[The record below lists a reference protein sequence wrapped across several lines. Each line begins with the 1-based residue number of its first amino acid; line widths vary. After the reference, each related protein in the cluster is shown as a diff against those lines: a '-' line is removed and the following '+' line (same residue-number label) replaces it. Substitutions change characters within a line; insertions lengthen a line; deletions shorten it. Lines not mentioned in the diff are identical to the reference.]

1 MDERKL
7 PATIHNSDEEE
18 EEDNDDNNKDDNDS
32 PIESLIAHIMIWMS
46 LPEK

>member
-1 MDERKL
+1 VDERKL

-32 PIESLIAHIMIWMS
+32 PIESLIAHIMI
-46 LPEK
+46 